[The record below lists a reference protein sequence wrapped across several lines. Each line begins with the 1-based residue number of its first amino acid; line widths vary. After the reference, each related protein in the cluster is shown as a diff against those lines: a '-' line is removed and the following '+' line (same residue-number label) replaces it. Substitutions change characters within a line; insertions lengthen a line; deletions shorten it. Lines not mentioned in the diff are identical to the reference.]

1 MSILVTTLIKDALL
15 ELGVVRPAETPTA
28 DQSVVSLR
36 ILNRILDDW
45 NADERA
51 VYNVSFQEYTFI
63 PDQQLHT
70 IGPAA
75 SSPDFTY
82 TIRPERI
89 VGANVL
95 LNTTTPTVKVP
106 INIRDDS
113 WWLSLPVPSIETAFP
128 TDLYYSPEWPL
139 GKIYFWPIP
148 STAYGVQ
155 LELYAILSSVLIGD
169 TINLPPGYQS
179 ALTLSLAEELVNIQG
194 CNPAIVGS
202 ILGRAGKARARI
214 FDVNDDPPKIQTQ
227 DSGMPQVS
235 VNRATFNY
243 RTGLDNS
250 VGNGR

>member
-1 MSILVTTLIKDALL
+1 MSILVTTMIKDALL

-51 VYNVSFQEYTFI
+51 VYNVSFSEFTFT
-63 PDQQLHT
+63 PGLQPHT
-70 IGPAA
+70 IGPAGNT
-75 SSPDFTY
+75 PTFTY

-95 LNTTTPTVKVP
+95 LDTVSPTVKVP

-113 WWLSLPVPSIETAFP
+113 WWLNLPVPGIETVFP

-155 LELYAILSSVLIGD
+155 LELYAILSSVLISD
-169 TINLPPGYQS
+169 TISLPPGYQS

-194 CNPAIVGS
+194 CNPAIVAS
-202 ILGRAGKARARI
+202 IQARAGKARARI
-214 FDVNDDPPKIQTQ
+214 FDINDETLRIQTQ
-227 DSGMPQVS
+227 DSGMPKVS

-243 RTGLDNS
+243 RSGLDMTVNR
-250 VGNGR
+250 G